1 MKTSLVS
8 IDQTIYLVD
17 KYQYFLRTFCR
28 DFQGRWKFTV
38 GYRKFVWSVHTYQQI
53 SILSHLRIL

>member
-1 MKTSLVS
+1 MPRVGRFSLLVKYEVHKVVSMKTSLVS

-28 DFQGRWKFTV
+28 DFQGR
-38 GYRKFVWSVHTYQQI
+38 
-53 SILSHLRIL
+53 